1 MKYTT
6 REKLGHFNKLRA
18 ASHLE
23 ADLELLKK
31 LDPKHPLLLKASGGK
46 EKYEGDILYTLLDHT
61 TACDI
66 KDFRREFHKSIEL
79 KKQWKDFEVSF
90 NEGLKHIFEKYGDG
104 YVIGDGEEAEY
115 IVRALK
121 LETII
126 DPESWHLF
134 IGLSISN
141 IDFLGE
147 FEEDYSFEELREDI
161 NRYITFIE
169 SAHQNNN
176 TSGDIADNQETTLS
190 EDQKVLGTKVSDYKT
205 AQEPSEI
212 EEKTKELIEKEDELD
227 SRESELDEKESDLDE
242 KESELDEKEQE
253 LTDKEQEL
261 EEKAAV
267 VEKKSVSKKP
277 NTQK

>member
-31 LDPKHPLLLKASGGK
+31 LDPKHPLLSKASGGK
-46 EKYEGDILYTLLDHT
+46 EKYQEDILYTLLDHT

-126 DPESWHLF
+126 DPESWHLL

-161 NRYITFIE
+161 NRYITSLK
-169 SAHQNNN
+169 SANQNNN
-176 TSGDIADNQETTLS
+176 TSVDNDNADNQETTLS

-227 SRESELDEKESDLDE
+227 SREFELDE

-253 LTDKEQEL
+253 LEEKEQEL

>member
-31 LDPKHPLLLKASGGK
+31 LDPKHPLLTKASGGK
-46 EKYEGDILYTLLDHT
+46 EKYQEDILYTLLDHT

-147 FEEDYSFEELREDI
+147 FEEDYSIEELRADI
-161 NRYITFIE
+161 NQYITFLK
-169 SAHQNNN
+169 SANQNNN
-176 TSGDIADNQETTLS
+176 TSVDNDNTDNQETTLS

-227 SRESELDEKESDLDE
+227 SRESELDEKES
-242 KESELDEKEQE
+242 ELDEKEQE

>member
-31 LDPKHPLLLKASGGK
+31 LDPKHPLLTKASGGK
-46 EKYEGDILYTLLDHT
+46 EKYQEDILYTLLDHT

-147 FEEDYSFEELREDI
+147 FEEDYSIEELRADI
-161 NRYITFIE
+161 NRYITFLK
-169 SAHQNNN
+169 SANQNNN
-176 TSGDIADNQETTLS
+176 TSVDNDNTDNQETTLS

-227 SRESELDEKESDLDE
+227 SRESELDEKES
-242 KESELDEKEQE
+242 ELDEKEQE

>member
-31 LDPKHPLLLKASGGK
+31 LDPKHPLLSKASGGK
-46 EKYEGDILYTLLDHT
+46 EKYQEDILYTLIDHT

-79 KKQWKDFEVSF
+79 KKQWEDFEVSF

-126 DPESWHLF
+126 DPESWHLL

-147 FEEDYSFEELREDI
+147 FEEDYSIEELRADI
-161 NRYITFIE
+161 NRYITSLK
-169 SAHQNNN
+169 SANQNNN
-176 TSGDIADNQETTLS
+176 TSVDNDNADNQETTLS

-227 SRESELDEKESDLDE
+227 SRESELDEKES
-242 KESELDEKEQE
+242 ELDEKEQE

>member
-31 LDPKHPLLLKASGGK
+31 LDPKHPLLSKASGGK
-46 EKYEGDILYTLLDHT
+46 EKYQEDILYTLLDHT

-79 KKQWKDFEVSF
+79 KKQWEDFEVSF

-126 DPESWHLF
+126 DPESWHLL

-147 FEEDYSFEELREDI
+147 FEEDYSIEELRADI
-161 NRYITFIE
+161 NRYITSLK
-169 SAHQNNN
+169 SANQNNN
-176 TSGDIADNQETTLS
+176 TSVDNDNADNQETTLS

-227 SRESELDEKESDLDE
+227 SREFELDE

-253 LTDKEQEL
+253 LEEKEQEL

>member
-31 LDPKHPLLLKASGGK
+31 LDPKHPLLSKASGGK
-46 EKYEGDILYTLLDHT
+46 EKYQEDILYTLLDHT

-90 NEGLKHIFEKYGDG
+90 NEGLNHIFEKYGDG
-104 YVIGDGEEAEY
+104 YVIGDVEEAEY

-126 DPESWHLF
+126 DPESWHLL

-147 FEEDYSFEELREDI
+147 FEEDYSIEELRADI
-161 NRYITFIE
+161 NRYITFLK
-169 SAHQNNN
+169 SANQNNN
-176 TSGDIADNQETTLS
+176 TSVDNDNTDNQETSLS

-212 EEKTKELIEKEDELD
+212 EEKAKELIEKEDELD
-227 SRESELDEKESDLDE
+227 SREYELDEKEA
-242 KESELDEKEQE
+242 ELDEKEQE

-277 NTQK
+277 NTPK

>member
-31 LDPKHPLLLKASGGK
+31 LDPKHPLLSKASGGK
-46 EKYEGDILYTLLDHT
+46 EKYQEDILYTLLDHT

-79 KKQWKDFEVSF
+79 KKQWEDFEVSF

-126 DPESWHLF
+126 DPESWHLL

-147 FEEDYSFEELREDI
+147 FEEDYSIEELRADI
-161 NRYITFIE
+161 NRYITSLK
-169 SAHQNNN
+169 SANQNNN
-176 TSGDIADNQETTLS
+176 TSVDNDNADNQETTLS

-227 SRESELDEKESDLDE
+227 SRESELDEKES
-242 KESELDEKEQE
+242 ELDEKEQE

>member
-31 LDPKHPLLLKASGGK
+31 LDPKHPLLTKASGGK
-46 EKYEGDILYTLLDHT
+46 EKYEGDILYLLLDLT

-66 KDFRREFHKSIEL
+66 KDFRREYHKSIES
-79 KKQWKDFEVSF
+79 KKEWVELVTSYNK
-90 NEGLKHIFEKYGDG
+90 GLELIIQKYGSEYIIKNIDDIKDILSEIQTP
-104 YVIGDGEEAEY
+104 YKPEDCEVFIGMSLSQLNFLVPIPLEPQLSAEY
-115 IVRALK
+115 LTGAFESVFAGIVTRKETERIQDLSKKEAL
-121 LETII
+121 
-126 DPESWHLF
+126 H
-134 IGLSISN
+134 
-141 IDFLGE
+141 
-147 FEEDYSFEELREDI
+147 
-161 NRYITFIE
+161 
-169 SAHQNNN
+169 
-176 TSGDIADNQETTLS
+176 ADKQQTNLS
-190 EDQKVLGTKVSDYKT
+190 EDQKVLGTKVSDYKI

-227 SRESELDEKESDLDE
+227 SRESDLDE

>member
-31 LDPKHPLLLKASGGK
+31 LDPKHPLLTKASGGK
-46 EKYEGDILYTLLDHT
+46 EKYEGDILYLLLDLT

-66 KDFRREFHKSIEL
+66 KDFRREYHKSIES
-79 KKQWKDFEVSF
+79 KKEWEAFVSSF
-90 NEGLKHIFEKYGDG
+90 NEGLKHIFEKYADNHIVGN
-104 YVIGDGEEAEY
+104 GEEAEY

-126 DPESWHLF
+126 APESWHLL

-227 SRESELDEKESDLDE
+227 SRESELDEKES
-242 KESELDEKEQE
+242 ELDEKEQE
-253 LTDKEQEL
+253 LTEKEQEL

>member
-31 LDPKHPLLLKASGGK
+31 LDPKHPLLSKASGGK
-46 EKYEGDILYTLLDHT
+46 EKYQEDILYTLLDHT

-79 KKQWKDFEVSF
+79 KKQWEDFEVSF

-126 DPESWHLF
+126 DPESWHLL

-147 FEEDYSFEELREDI
+147 FEEDYSIEELRADI
-161 NRYITFIE
+161 NRYITSLK
-169 SAHQNNN
+169 SANQNNN
-176 TSGDIADNQETTLS
+176 TSVDNDNTDNQETTLS

-227 SRESELDEKESDLDE
+227 SREFELDK

-253 LTDKEQEL
+253 LEEKEQEL